1 MCTTIQDSPHAQ
13 QYMTSTRWS
22 QGIFEGYLSQR
33 YFYFYLLFFS
43 CFPFTGLIWFP
54 VLCFCGISVCGNV
67 CISVFIC
74 LLYFFLALSLLTVS
88 LLYPIM
94 FLFILSYI
102 MLLFL
107 DVCFCS
113 NNREKERLWICVG
126 GESGR
131 SGKSWG
137 RENHIHN
144 IVYEKLFLS
153 SQWIKGICY

>member
-1 MCTTIQDSPHAQ
+1 MPSNIWLAQDDLKGFLKVTCLSV
-13 QYMTSTRWS
+13 
-22 QGIFEGYLSQR
+22 IFTFI
-33 YFYFYLLFFS
+33 FYFFHVSHLQVWYDFQCYVFVGFLCVEMCVFLCLYVYCIFS
-43 CFPFTGLIWFP
+43 
-54 VLCFCGISVCGNV
+54 
-67 CISVFIC
+67 
-74 LLYFFLALSLLTVS
+74 LALSLLTVS

-107 DVCFCS
+107 DACFCS